1 MKKGNSTSPFSLTAA
16 KVGKMYYLCKLFL
29 KHDKNKRLLMELTA
43 GKIAEILSGE
53 VEGDKD
59 ATVTTFARIESGKP
73 GAISFYA
80 NPKYEEY
87 VYASKATIIIA
98 NKTFEPKKT
107 VNATLVRVDDAYSA
121 VALLLEYVTAQKKKY
136 FRHRGRYCRIAFSSK
151 LGRKVYVGD
160 FAYIG
165 KKAKVGDFTKVY
177 EQVYI
182 GDGASVGKN
191 CILYPGVKIY
201 PGMVIGNNVII
212 HANAVIGADGFGFAP
227 LEDGTY
233 KKIEHTGN
241 VIIEDN
247 VEIGANTCVDKS
259 QMGSTIIHKGV
270 KIDNLCQ
277 IAHNV
282 EVGENTVMSA
292 MVGIAGSTK
301 VGEHCI
307 FAGQAGIANGL
318 KVPSHT
324 TLGAQTGL
332 IGNLKKE
339 GEVLFGT
346 PAIPHREFL
355 RGYAIFRRNGK
366 GDK

>member
-1 MKKGNSTSPFSLTAA
+1 
-16 KVGKMYYLCKLFL
+16 
-29 KHDKNKRLLMELTA
+29 MELTA
-43 GKIAEILSGE
+43 EKIAEILGGD
-53 VEGDKD
+53 VEGDKN

-73 GAISFYA
+73 GAVSFYA

-87 VYASKATIIIA
+87 VYKSRASVIIA
-98 NKTFEPKKT
+98 NRSFEPKQAVT
-107 VNATLVRVDDAYSA
+107 ATMVRVDDAYSA

-136 FRHRGRYCRIAFSSK
+136 YRHRGCRCHIAFSSK
-151 LGRKVYVGD
+151 IGRKVYVGD

-165 KKAKVGDFTKVY
+165 KKAKVGDFTKIH
-177 EQVYI
+177 EQVYV
-182 GDGASVGKN
+182 GDGSVIGKN

-201 PGMVIGNNVII
+201 PGMVIGDNVII

-233 KKIEHTGN
+233 RKIEHTGN

-259 QMGSTIIHKGV
+259 QIGCTIIHKGV

-282 EVGENTVMSA
+282 EIGENTVMSA

-318 KVPSHT
+318 KVPAHT

-332 IGNLKKE
+332 IGSPKKE

-355 RGYAIFRRNGK
+355 RSYAIFKRNGK
-366 GDK
+366 EGR